1 MGEVR
6 KRLMLRAA
14 NGVAQSLNVHA
25 LVTEES
31 VAQVASQTLANLNI
45 IDEVSELMVLRPLCM
60 TDKQTIINEAREIG
74 TKEFSKHILSY
85 CAVTSDSPT
94 TKA

>member
-1 MGEVR
+1 MGEVL

-31 VAQVASQTLANLNI
+31 VAQVASQTLTNLNI
-45 IDEVSELMVLRPLCM
+45 IDEVS
-60 TDKQTIINEAREIG
+60 
-74 TKEFSKHILSY
+74 
-85 CAVTSDSPT
+85 
-94 TKA
+94 